1 MNVKRKIILF
11 IATSLDG
18 YIAMENG
25 DINWLNTVKGEG
37 DNGFTEFYKTID
49 TIVMGK
55 THLRPCV
62 NVGRRISALR

>member
-25 DINWLNTVKGEG
+25 DINWLNTV
-37 DNGFTEFYKTID
+37 
-49 TIVMGK
+49 
-55 THLRPCV
+55 
-62 NVGRRISALR
+62 